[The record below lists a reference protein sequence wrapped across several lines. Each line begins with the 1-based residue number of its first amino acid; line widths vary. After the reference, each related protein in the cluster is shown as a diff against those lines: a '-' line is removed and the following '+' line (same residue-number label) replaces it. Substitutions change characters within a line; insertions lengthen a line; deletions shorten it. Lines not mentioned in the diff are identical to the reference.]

1 MDNSEKKL
9 ILKVQKNKGNGQ
21 KYVNIPKN
29 RVDMLE
35 DDYVLLKKV
44 VDNNKE

>member
-1 MDNSEKKL
+1 MGEKKL
-9 ILKVQKNKGNGQ
+9 ILKVQKNKANSQ

-29 RVDMLE
+29 VNIDK

-44 VDNNKE
+44 VDNNKDG